1 MRNRLRAHCDDEH
14 KRWPGRPRHNE
25 HIAETNTQRREDAFA
40 LDVDALP
47 ASRRTRDQQ
56 EPPGQP
62 RFGLVDLDTG
72 EIRDDKLDPGAE
84 PRTRTQKGPRV

>member
-14 KRWPGRPRHNE
+14 KRWPGGPRHNE
-25 HIAETNTQRREDAFA
+25 HIAEANAQRRENAFA

-47 ASRRTRDQQ
+47 ASRSTRDQQ
-56 EPPGQP
+56 EPPGPP
-62 RFGLVDLDTG
+62 RFGLVDLNTG
-72 EIRDDKLDPGAE
+72 EIHDEFEPGAQ